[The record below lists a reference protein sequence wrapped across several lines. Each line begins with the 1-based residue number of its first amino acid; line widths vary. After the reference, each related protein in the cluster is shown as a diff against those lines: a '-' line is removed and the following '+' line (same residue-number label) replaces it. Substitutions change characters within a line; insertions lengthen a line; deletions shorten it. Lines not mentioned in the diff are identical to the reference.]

1 MVNTIIHKK
10 SAVADKSP
18 LLTDLEYG
26 EIAINFRDK
35 NIYFK
40 SSDGTNDALTKV
52 KPTNSIMSES
62 NKVMT
67 DITNDDNQTIIG
79 SDNSSLTNNNST
91 ILSSKAT
98 KITDAFCVA
107 GGYSSTSSTPATS
120 NTKWKIKS
128 TTGDIELAGA
138 LTTSA
143 SFADFAE
150 YFANK
155 TGEEIPLGTLVTL
168 DGDSVRPA
176 KEGEHAFGVVSG
188 TAGIIM
194 NDSPLTWQGRFL
206 RGHFGELLT
215 KEVEYIKYQL
225 DNKEIIETYDYS
237 KTYPENYTIFK
248 QEEYIENPNFNE
260 YETQLPRS
268 KRPKEWTPVGLLG
281 QVYVR
286 LTQFVESG
294 DYIKTSTTAGKGGK
308 AQVKTNIKCM
318 KITKAYDSELG
329 YAVGLCLIK

>member
-10 SAVADKSP
+10 SAVADKVP
-18 LLTDLEYG
+18 ALVDLTYG
-26 EIAINFRDK
+26 ELAINFRDK

-40 SSDGTNDALTKV
+40 STDGTTDAVEKI
-52 KPTNSIMSES
+52 KPTNSIISES
-62 NKVMT
+62 NKDMI

-79 SDNSSLTNNNST
+79 SVNSSLTNNNST

-98 KITDAFCVA
+98 KITDAFCVG

-128 TTGDIELAGA
+128 TTGDIETAGT

-150 YFANK
+150 YFANG

-194 NDSPLTWQGRFL
+194 NDSPFAWQGRFL

-215 KEVEYIKYQL
+215 REVKYITYQSDDENITEL
-225 DNKEIIETYDYS
+225 YDIS
-237 KTYPENYTIFK
+237 KSYPENHTISY
-248 QEEYIENPNFNE
+248 QEEYIENPNYNE

-268 KRPKEWTPVGLLG
+268 KRPKEWTPVGLIG

-286 LTQFVESG
+286 LTQFVEAG
-294 DYIKTSTTAGKGGK
+294 DYIKASTTAGKGGK
-308 AQVKTNIKCM
+308 AQVKTNIRCM

-329 YAVGLCLIK
+329 YATGLCLIK